1 MDPKSTRRLQGARAA
16 DIRCAMWEA
25 DKSSTAALARAGRQR
40 RAWPDGVTIAL
51 RLAALC
57 FVLGLAAPAHAQSPL
72 IQGWLAVNAQCKG
85 GPADD
90 PKVQQAC
97 KTRDRL
103 NERLKRRG
111 CSYQA
116 DGDWWRCPH

>member
-1 MDPKSTRRLQGARAA
+1 MCEANSSLNAALARTGRRLQG
-16 DIRCAMWEA
+16 
-25 DKSSTAALARAGRQR
+25 R
-40 RAWPDGVTIAL
+40 RIGVTIAL
-51 RLAALC
+51 SAA
-57 FVLGLAAPAHAQSPL
+57 VLGLAVPAQAQSPL
-72 IQGWLAVNAQCKG
+72 IQGWVASNTQCKG

-116 DGDWWRCPH
+116 DGDWWRCQH

>member
-1 MDPKSTRRLQGARAA
+1 MRR
-16 DIRCAMWEA
+16 
-25 DKSSTAALARAGRQR
+25 
-40 RAWPDGVTIAL
+40 DGETIAL
-51 RLAALC
+51 AALLLC
-57 FVLGLAAPAHAQSPL
+57 LVLGLAAPARAQSPL
-72 IQGWLAVNAQCKG
+72 IQGWLASNSQGKG

-90 PKVQQAC
+90 PKVVQAC